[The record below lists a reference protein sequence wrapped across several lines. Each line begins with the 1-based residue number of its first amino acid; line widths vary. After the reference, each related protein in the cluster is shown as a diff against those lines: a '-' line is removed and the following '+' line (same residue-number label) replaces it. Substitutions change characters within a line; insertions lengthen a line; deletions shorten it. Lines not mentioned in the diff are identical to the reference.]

1 MTTMGSLAL
10 AMLLIARVRP
20 QAMGDG
26 VSKYTLPC
34 NAPEAPMQW
43 MEKYLP
49 VITSSDSCEGAA
61 DDWLGVDNDCV
72 CSTANETLETVAQG
86 RVQLYGDR
94 GFGLHL
100 VNTSFKLTTGGLSV
114 AAVEAVFEERLND
127 MAHFDAYMDY
137 SVAFYA
143 PPTGPRA
150 LDAFVEAFDAD
161 NVSYYPYRWTNGTSG
176 NASTFY
182 GLFVHVP
189 ASMLVIELMSNASAG
204 VPRRV
209 PRDREISDAR
219 ADYLANQT
227 LKVVSVSR
235 ATVGIP
241 ASRECFFGRGR
252 SSAFVAP
259 RGATVRRAPQADL
272 DAMVAFYGALN
283 VSTTYA
289 YDAPEV
295 RKACFVWWSADVE
308 VCYAERSEITSFYTV
323 ADFEAMLN
331 AVHADLLG
339 PNPNCQLDKRAAASL
354 RAAVVEDG
362 RVVYEYL
369 AAHNA
374 TYYAATA
381 SSSTSRAYSLSTC
394 SDDDWDWDDV
404 DEYHFACEALAN
416 ETARVVAVS
425 IASSSSKK
433 KSKKADVFGVPV
445 GDFVAEVLVAFVI
458 SAAVAVGLVWYRRA
472 SQLAGRGYVR
482 IPWVEKEA
490 PYSSKSAS

>member
-1 MTTMGSLAL
+1 
-10 AMLLIARVRP
+10 
-20 QAMGDG
+20 
-26 VSKYTLPC
+26 
-34 NAPEAPMQW
+34 MQW

-161 NVSYYPYRWTNGTSG
+161 NVSYYPYTHRVCMPAAAVARATAKRPALSSASILRYRWTNGTSG

-189 ASMLVIELMSNASAG
+189 SSMLVVELMSNASAG

-219 ADYLANQT
+219 GRRRRTSRTRRSWSGACRRARSTTRSPT
-227 LKVVSVSR
+227 LTKPTTWRTRPSRSSPSR
-235 ATVGIP
+235 ARRLGFRR
-241 ASRECFFGRGR
+241 RERV
-252 SSAFVAP
+252 SSVAVV
-259 RGATVRRAPQADL
+259 RALSWRRAGRRSA
-272 DAMVAFYGALN
+272 ARRRRT
-283 VSTTYA
+283 ST
-289 YDAPEV
+289 P
-295 RKACFVWWSADVE
+295 
-308 VCYAERSEITSFYTV
+308 RSRS
-323 ADFEAMLN
+323 
-331 AVHADLLG
+331 
-339 PNPNCQLDKRAAASL
+339 
-354 RAAVVEDG
+354 
-362 RVVYEYL
+362 
-369 AAHNA
+369 
-374 TYYAATA
+374 TA
-381 SSSTSRAYSLSTC
+381 RSTC
-394 SDDDWDWDDV
+394 RRP
-404 DEYHFACEALAN
+404 
-416 ETARVVAVS
+416 TPTTR
-425 IASSSSKK
+425 
-433 KSKKADVFGVPV
+433 PR
-445 GDFVAEVLVAFVI
+445 
-458 SAAVAVGLVWYRRA
+458 SARRA
-472 SQLAGRGYVR
+472 SSGGPRTSR
-482 IPWVEKEA
+482 
-490 PYSSKSAS
+490 SATRSGPRSRASTRSPTSRPC

>member
-1 MTTMGSLAL
+1 MGSLAL

-94 GFGLHL
+94 GYGLHL
-100 VNTSFKLTTGGLSV
+100 VNT
-114 AAVEAVFEERLND
+114 
-127 MAHFDAYMDY
+127 

-161 NVSYYPYRWTNGTSG
+161 NVSYD
-176 NASTFY
+176 
-182 GLFVHVP
+182 
-189 ASMLVIELMSNASAG
+189 
-204 VPRRV
+204 PR
-209 PRDREISDAR
+209 I
-219 ADYLANQT
+219 
-227 LKVVSVSR
+227 
-235 ATVGIP
+235 
-241 ASRECFFGRGR
+241 
-252 SSAFVAP
+252 
-259 RGATVRRAPQADL
+259 L
-272 DAMVAFYGALN
+272 DAMVVFYGALN
-283 VSTTYA
+283 VSATYA
-289 YDAPEV
+289 YDSPEV
-295 RKACFVWWSADVE
+295 RKACFRWWSADVE

-323 ADFEAMLN
+323 ADFEAMN
-331 AVHADLLG
+331 AWTDFHYAYDSAVEDRAG
-339 PNPNCQLDKRAAASL
+339 KSGYGIQLDL
-354 RAAVVEDG
+354 TG
-362 RVVYEYL
+362 
-369 AAHNA
+369 
-374 TYYAATA
+374 T
-381 SSSTSRAYSLSTC
+381 YSLSTC

-416 ETARVVAVS
+416 DTARVVAVS

-482 IPWVEKEA
+482 IPWVEKEVPTA
-490 PYSSKSAS
+490 AAGVKQCRFGNARFVGQDSKTITSTSHGT

>member
-127 MAHFDAYMDY
+127 MDHFDAYMDY

-189 ASMLVIELMSNASAG
+189 ASMLVIELMSNASAHLANATILERRMS
-204 VPRRV
+204 PRAI
-209 PRDREISDAR
+209 DYAFSDAYQ

-235 ATVGIP
+235 AT
-241 ASRECFFGRGR
+241 
-252 SSAFVAP
+252 
-259 RGATVRRAPQADL
+259 ADL

-283 VSTTYA
+283 VSATYA
-289 YDAPEV
+289 YDSPEV
-295 RKACFVWWSADVE
+295 RKACFRWWSADVE

-339 PNPNCQLDKRAAASL
+339 PNPNCQLDKWTDFHYAYDSA
-354 RAAVVEDG
+354 VEDG

-374 TYYAATA
+374 TYYVCTGELVMYVMDPGGYGIQLDL
-381 SSSTSRAYSLSTC
+381 TGTYSLSTC

-404 DEYHFACEALAN
+404 DEYHFACEVGNCTALAN
-416 ETARVVAVS
+416 DTARVVAVS

-482 IPWVEKEA
+482 IPWVEKEV
-490 PYSSKSAS
+490 PYSSSAK

>member
-127 MAHFDAYMDY
+127 MDHFDAYMDY

-161 NVSYYPYRWTNGTSG
+161 NVSYYPYMRCVCMPRGG
-176 NASTFY
+176 CCACDRQAASPE
-182 GLFVHVP
+182 LCVDPQVP
-189 ASMLVIELMSNASAG
+189 LDERDERQRVDLLRPLCPRAG
-204 VPRRV
+204 VHARHRAHEQRVGRR
-209 PRDREISDAR
+209 P
-219 ADYLANQT
+219 
-227 LKVVSVSR
+227 
-235 ATVGIP
+235 AT
-241 ASRECFFGRGR
+241 
-252 SSAFVAP
+252 
-259 RGATVRRAPQADL
+259 T
-272 DAMVAFYGALN
+272 
-283 VSTTYA
+283 
-289 YDAPEV
+289 
-295 RKACFVWWSADVE
+295 
-308 VCYAERSEITSFYTV
+308 
-323 ADFEAMLN
+323 FE
-331 AVHADLLG
+331 G
-339 PNPNCQLDKRAAASL
+339 PGN
-354 RAAVVEDG
+354 
-362 RVVYEYL
+362 
-369 AAHNA
+369 
-374 TYYAATA
+374 
-381 SSSTSRAYSLSTC
+381 
-394 SDDDWDWDDV
+394 
-404 DEYHFACEALAN
+404 F
-416 ETARVVAVS
+416 
-425 IASSSSKK
+425 
-433 KSKKADVFGVPV
+433 
-445 GDFVAEVLVAFVI
+445 
-458 SAAVAVGLVWYRRA
+458 
-472 SQLAGRGYVR
+472 
-482 IPWVEKEA
+482 
-490 PYSSKSAS
+490 

>member
-1 MTTMGSLAL
+1 MGSLAL

-100 VNTSFKLTTGGLSV
+100 VNTSFKLTSGGLSV

-150 LDAFVEAFDAD
+150 LDAFVDAFDAD
-161 NVSYYPYRWTNGTSG
+161 NVSYYPYETASDRSCPWASSSGRRRYRWTNGTSG

-189 ASMLVIELMSNASAG
+189 ASMLVIELMSNAPAG

-219 ADYLANQT
+219 GRRRRTSRTRRSWSGACRRARSTTRSPT
-227 LKVVSVSR
+227 LMKPTTWRTRPS
-235 ATVGIP
+235 
-241 ASRECFFGRGR
+241 R
-252 SSAFVAP
+252 SSPCRA
-259 RGATVRRAPQADL
+259 RRRAWDRRQPSA
-272 DAMVAFYGALN
+272 
-283 VSTTYA
+283 TT
-289 YDAPEV
+289 
-295 RKACFVWWSADVE
+295 
-308 VCYAERSEITSFYTV
+308 
-323 ADFEAMLN
+323 
-331 AVHADLLG
+331 
-339 PNPNCQLDKRAAASL
+339 
-354 RAAVVEDG
+354 
-362 RVVYEYL
+362 
-369 AAHNA
+369 
-374 TYYAATA
+374 
-381 SSSTSRAYSLSTC
+381 
-394 SDDDWDWDDV
+394 
-404 DEYHFACEALAN
+404 
-416 ETARVVAVS
+416 
-425 IASSSSKK
+425 
-433 KSKKADVFGVPV
+433 
-445 GDFVAEVLVAFVI
+445 
-458 SAAVAVGLVWYRRA
+458 
-472 SQLAGRGYVR
+472 
-482 IPWVEKEA
+482 
-490 PYSSKSAS
+490 